1 MIRTFC
7 AFTAQSIAENLNQF
21 LNFNSSDI
29 RLIISGGGV
38 HHPILMED
46 IQNYTGILNCKTS
59 DKYGIPSEMKE
70 SLLMAV
76 LGAARIQKIPANM
89 ASVTGAG
96 EMVALGDVLI

>member
-1 MIRTFC
+1 MIIKHQNYN
-7 AFTAQSIAENLNQF
+7 A
-21 LNFNSSDI
+21 SDI

-38 HHPILMED
+38 HHPVLMKD
-46 IQNYTGILNCKTS
+46 IRNYTGILNFKTS
-59 DKYGIPSEMKE
+59 DEYGIPSEMKE

-89 ASVTGAG
+89 PSVTGAG